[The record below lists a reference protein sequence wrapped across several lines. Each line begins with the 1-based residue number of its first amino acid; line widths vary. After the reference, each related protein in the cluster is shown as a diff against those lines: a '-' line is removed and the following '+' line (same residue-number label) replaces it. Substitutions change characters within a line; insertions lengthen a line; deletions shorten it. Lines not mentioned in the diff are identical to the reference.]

1 VSQLQTRALPDLA
14 LTASVAVWLTV
25 FVASTGMLGMPGDGH
40 GWPAVILL
48 LVFLAAWLA
57 GFSESVRRRQPLIQ
71 SSIVVLA
78 LAQLGLFALG
88 SSGSTG
94 VLVLL
99 LAIRLAEYLP
109 MQRLWWSLALI
120 NGLIY
125 LIMLGRWQVEPM
137 VGLIML
143 VPTAA
148 LQVFA
153 ALVLIYASRAQ
164 ATARELGIANANLRA
179 TGAKLERAARDNERL
194 ALSRELHDS
203 FGQRLT
209 AMKLHLRQ
217 LCHQGISA
225 DDERMQSLHD
235 LAAELLEDIRDQA
248 ARLRGLED
256 VSLADAIEELA
267 ASFPDLDCR
276 INFEEG
282 LVIEEPGLC
291 HDLYRI
297 VQEAITNAIRHGDAT
312 RVNIDL
318 EVVDDNLRLRVTD
331 NGHGCQKPQAGCGL
345 EGITERV
352 RTRHG
357 RMEVQT
363 DDQGRFVLQ
372 VEVPHG

>member
-282 LVIEEPGLC
+282 PGLC